1 MLKSPK
7 FALTPSTQLR
17 LPSDLHPRIYFY
29 NFALG
34 LRWVHTLGLLRTQG
48 RVYYIINL
56 NSIFHYG

>member
-7 FALTPSTQLR
+7 FAVTPSTQLR

-34 LRWVHTLGLLRTQG
+34 LRWVHTLGLPRSHG
-48 RVYYIINL
+48 RICNIINL
-56 NSIFHYG
+56 ITFFHYG

>member
-7 FALTPSTQLR
+7 FAVTPLTQLR
-17 LPSDLHPRIYFY
+17 RLSDLHPRIYFY

-34 LRWVHTLGLLRTQG
+34 LRWVHTLGLLRTHG

-56 NSIFHYG
+56 TSIFRYG

>member
-7 FALTPSTQLR
+7 FAVTPSTQLR

-34 LRWVHTLGLLRTQG
+34 LRWVHTLGLLRTHR
-48 RVYYIINL
+48 RVCNIINL
-56 NSIFHYG
+56 NYFFYYG